1 MVQVVVVV
9 AVGGTGLGVG
19 MHIDGAGRRLLKLI
33 PHQSFYKRAVGQVQR
48 RLRIYIYLYDISY
61 YIEWSGVEW
70 LDPSWSSNL
79 GVCLRKLHMRIG
91 FN

>member
-33 PHQSFYKRAVGQVQR
+33 PHQSFYKRAAGQVQR
-48 RLRIYIYLYDISY
+48 RLRIYLYTIYRTISSGV
-61 YIEWSGVEW
+61 EWSGVARPVVE
-70 LDPSWSSNL
+70 L
-79 GVCLRKLHMRIG
+79 
-91 FN
+91 

>member
-1 MVQVVVVV
+1 MVQVVVAV

-48 RLRIYIYLYDISY
+48 RLRIYLYTIYRTIS
-61 YIEWSGVEW
+61 SGVEW

>member
-61 YIEWSGVEW
+61 YIEWSGVARPVVELKSRGLLKKVTHAHW
-70 LDPSWSSNL
+70 
-79 GVCLRKLHMRIG
+79 
-91 FN
+91 F

>member
-1 MVQVVVVV
+1 MVQVVVAV

-48 RLRIYIYLYDISY
+48 HLRYIVLYRV
-61 YIEWSGVEW
+61 EWSGVEW